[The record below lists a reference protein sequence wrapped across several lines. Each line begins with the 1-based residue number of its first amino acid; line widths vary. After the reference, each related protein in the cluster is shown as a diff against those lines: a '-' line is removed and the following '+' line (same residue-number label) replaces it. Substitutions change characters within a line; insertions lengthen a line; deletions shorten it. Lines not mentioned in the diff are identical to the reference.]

1 SNKDSTTL
9 VRSEL
14 SIVELYTSRVLGQNY
29 QICDKMAPIDVEKTI
44 EELTLGE
51 KVALTAGRDFWHT
64 TPIPRLNIPSLR
76 MSDGPNGVRGTRF
89 FNGIP
94 AACFPC
100 ATALGATWD
109 TDLLAEVGSLMGDEA
124 IAKGTHI
131 ILGPTIN
138 IQRSPLGGRGFESF
152 SEDGVLSGTLAG
164 HMVKGMQDKGVA
176 ATLKHFVCND
186 QEHERMAV
194 NSIVTARALREIY
207 LLPFQL
213 AMRICRSDCVMTAYN
228 KINGTHVSENKAIID
243 DILRKEWGWDGL
255 IMSDWFGVYS
265 TSDAINAGLD
275 IEMPGKTRWR
285 GEALAHAVSSNK
297 VAQFKL
303 DERVRNIL
311 NLVNKL
317 DAVGIP
323 EGAEEK
329 SLNRP
334 EDQALMRRAAAESV
348 VLLKN
353 EGNVLPLKKDG
364 SVLVIGPNA
373 KIASYCGGGSASLA
387 PYYTVSPFDGV
398 TAKSQGEVKYIQG
411 VYSHKELPLLGPLM
425 KTEEGKT
432 GFTFKVYNE
441 PPSAGQDRVLVDE
454 LHLVSSLGFLM
465 DYVNPKIKS
474 MTFYVDME
482 GYYTPEEDG
491 LYDFGVTVVG
501 TGRLLV
507 DGEVVVDNTKN
518 QKQGSSFFGTATIEE
533 QGTKELKAGQTYK
546 IVFEFGSAP
555 TSDLDTRG
563 IVAFGPGGFR
573 FGAARRVS
581 QDELIAK
588 AVEQAKSAEQV
599 IIFSGLTSEWET
611 EGYDRDNMDLPPG
624 SDDLI
629 SRVLEVNPNAVV
641 VIQSGTP
648 VTMPWANK
656 ARALVQAWFGG
667 NECGNGIADVLYGDV
682 NPSAKLPITFPRRL
696 QDNPSYVN
704 FRSERGRVLYGEDI
718 YVGYRFFEKSDV
730 TPAFPFGHGL
740 SYTTFTRSDLQISTV
755 PEEAKY
761 AESGEPITATVT
773 VTNTG
778 SIAGAEIVQLWILPP
793 KTDVNRPLRELKAFK
808 KVFLQPGESQTV
820 ELVVEKKIA
829 TSWWD
834 EQREQWISEKGRY
847 QVSVTGTGAEELQG
861 EFEVG
866 KTRFWLG
873 L

>member
-1 SNKDSTTL
+1 MP
-9 VRSEL
+9 R
-14 SIVELYTSRVLGQNY
+14 
-29 QICDKMAPIDVEKTI
+29 IDVEKAI

-64 TPIPRLNIPSLR
+64 APIPRLNIPSLR

-109 TDLLAEVGSLMGDEA
+109 AELLSQVGELMGEEA

-131 ILGPTIN
+131 VLGPTIN
-138 IQRSPLGGRGFESF
+138 VQRSPLGGRGFESF

-164 HMVKGMQDKGVA
+164 HFCKGMQDQGVA

-194 NSIVTARALREIY
+194 NSIITERALREIY
-207 LLPFQL
+207 LMPFQL
-213 AMRICRSDCVMTAYN
+213 ALRICRSACIMTAYN

-255 IMSDWFGVYS
+255 VMSDWFGTYS

-303 DERVRNIL
+303 DERVRNVL
-311 NLVNKL
+311 NLVNWVEPL
-317 DAVGIP
+317 GIP
-323 EGAEEK
+323 EGAPEK
-329 SLNRP
+329 ALNRP
-334 EDQALMRRAAAESV
+334 QDQALMRRAAAESV

-353 EGNVLPLKKDG
+353 EHDVLPLKKDG

-373 KIASYCGGGSASLA
+373 RIASYCGGGSASLA
-387 PYYTVSPFDGV
+387 PYYTVTPFEGV
-398 TAKSQGEVKYIQG
+398 SAKSIGGVQFTQG

-425 KTEEGKT
+425 KTGDGKT

-441 PPSAGQDRVLVDE
+441 PPSVGQDREVVDE
-454 LHLVSSLGFLM
+454 LHLVDSTGFLM

-482 GYYTPEEDG
+482 GFFTPEEDG

-507 DGEVVVDNTKN
+507 DGEVVVDNTRN
-518 QKQGSSFFGTATIEE
+518 QKQGSAFFGTATIEE
-533 QGTKELKAGQTYK
+533 RGVKELKAGQTYR
-546 IVFEFGSAP
+546 ILFEFGSAP

-573 FGAARRVS
+573 FGGSRRVGEA
-581 QDELIAK
+581 ELIAT
-588 AVEQAKSAEQV
+588 AVEKASKAEQV
-599 IIFSGLTSEWET
+599 VVFAGLTSEWET
-611 EGYDRDNMDLPPG
+611 EGYDRDHMDLPPG
-624 SDDLI
+624 SDELI
-629 SRVLEVNPNAVV
+629 SRVLAANPNAVV

-648 VTMPWANK
+648 VTMPWAK
-656 ARALVQAWFGG
+656 EARAIVQAWFGG

-740 SYTTFTRSDLQISTV
+740 SYTTFSRSNINISTV
-755 PEEAKY
+755 PEQPKYSEA
-761 AESGEPITATVT
+761 GEPITVEVT

-778 SIAGAEIVQLWILPP
+778 SVAGADVVQLWVVPRS
-793 KTDVNRPLRELKAFK
+793 TDVNRPVRELKAFQ
-808 KVFLQPGESQTV
+808 KVFLQPSESKTV
-820 ELVVEKKIA
+820 QLVVEKKLA

-834 EQREQWISEKGRY
+834 EEREQWISEKGSY
-847 QVSVTGTGAEELQG
+847 QISVTGTGAEELHG

>member
-1 SNKDSTTL
+1 MGRID
-9 VRSEL
+9 
-14 SIVELYTSRVLGQNY
+14 IGQ
-29 QICDKMAPIDVEKTI
+29 AI

-64 TPIPRLNIPSLR
+64 VPIPRLGIPALR

-109 TDLLAEVGSLMGDEA
+109 AELLSQVGKLMGEEA

-131 ILGPTIN
+131 VLGPTIN

-164 HMVKGMQDKGVA
+164 HFCKGMQDQGVA

-194 NSIVTARALREIY
+194 SSIVTERALREIY
-207 LLPFQL
+207 LLPFQV
-213 AMRICRSDCVMTAYN
+213 AMRICRSACIMTAYN
-228 KINGTHVSENKAIID
+228 KVNGTHVSENKAILE
-243 DILRKEWGWDGL
+243 DILRKEWGWDGMV
-255 IMSDWFGVYS
+255 MSDWFGTYS

-311 NLVNKL
+311 NLVNWVEPL
-317 DAVGIP
+317 GIP
-323 EGAEEK
+323 EGAPEK
-329 SLNRP
+329 ALNRP
-334 EDQALMRRAAAESV
+334 EDQALLRRAAAESV

-353 EGNVLPLKKDG
+353 EGDVLPLKKDR

-373 KIASYCGGGSASLA
+373 RIASYCGGGSASLA
-387 PYYTVSPFDGV
+387 PYYTVTPFEGV
-398 TAKSQGEVKYIQG
+398 AAKSSKEVKFAQG
-411 VYSHKELPLLGPLM
+411 IYSHKELPLLGPLL
-425 KTEEGKT
+425 KTADGKT

-441 PPSAGQDRVLVDE
+441 PQSAGNERTVVDE
-454 LHLVSSLGFLM
+454 LHLIASSGFLM

-474 MTFYVDME
+474 MTYYVDME
-482 GYYTPEEDG
+482 GFFTPEDDG

-501 TGRLLV
+501 TGRLYL

-518 QKQGSSFFGTATIEE
+518 QKQGSAFFGTGTIEE
-533 QGTKELKAGQTYK
+533 RGVKELKAGQTYK
-546 IVFEFGSAP
+546 IVFEFGTAP

-573 FGAARRVS
+573 FGASRRVS
-581 QDELIAK
+581 EEELIST
-588 AVEQAKSAEQV
+588 AVEQAAKAEQV
-599 IIFSGLTSEWET
+599 VIFAGLTSEWET
-611 EGYDRDNMDLPPG
+611 EGYDRDHMDLPPG
-624 SDDLI
+624 SDEMI
-629 SRVLEVNPNAVV
+629 SRVLAANPNAVV

-648 VTMPWANK
+648 VTMPWVK
-656 ARALVQAWFGG
+656 EARALVQAWFGG
-667 NECGNGIADVLYGDV
+667 NECGNGIADILYGDV
-682 NPSAKLPITFPRRL
+682 NPSAKLPVTFPRRL
-696 QDNPSYVN
+696 QDNPSYIN

-718 YVGYRFFEKSDV
+718 YVGYRYFEKSAV
-730 TPAFPFGHGL
+730 APAFPFGYGL
-740 SYTTFTRSDLQISTV
+740 SYTSFSRSDLRISTA
-755 PEEAKY
+755 PEQPQY
-761 AESGEPITATVT
+761 TESGEPITATVA

-778 SIAGAEIVQLWILPP
+778 SSAGAEIIQLWVVPP
-793 KTDVNRPLRELKAFK
+793 STDVNRPVRELKAFQ
-808 KVFLQPGESQTV
+808 KVFLQPGETKSV
-820 ELVVEKKIA
+820 ELSVEKKIA

-834 EQREQWISEKGRY
+834 EQRGQWISEKGRY
-847 QVSVTGTGAEELQG
+847 EVMVTGTGPEQLRG
-861 EFEVG
+861 EFNVC

>member
-1 SNKDSTTL
+1 
-9 VRSEL
+9 
-14 SIVELYTSRVLGQNY
+14 
-29 QICDKMAPIDVEKTI
+29 MAPIDVEKTI

-64 TPIPRLNIPSLR
+64 VSVPRLNIPSLR

-109 TDLLAEVGSLMGDEA
+109 TELLAQVGSLMGEEA
-124 IAKGTHI
+124 IAKGTHV

-164 HMVKGMQDKGVA
+164 HMVKGMQEKGVA

-194 NSIVTARALREIY
+194 NSIVTQRALREIY

-213 AMRICRSDCVMTAYN
+213 AMRICQSACIMTAYN
-228 KINGTHVSENKAIID
+228 KVNGTHVSENKAIID

-255 IMSDWFGVYS
+255 IMSDWFGTYT
-265 TSDAINAGLD
+265 TSDAIHAGLD

-297 VAQFKL
+297 IPQFKL
-303 DERVRNIL
+303 DERVRNVL
-311 NLVNKL
+311 NLVNRVDPL
-317 DAVGIP
+317 GIP

-329 SLNRP
+329 ALNRP

-353 EGNVLPLKKDG
+353 EGGALPLKKDG

-398 TAKSQGEVKYIQG
+398 AAKSKGEVKYVQG

-425 KTEEGKT
+425 KTADGKT
-432 GFTFKVYNE
+432 GFSFKVYNE
-441 PPSAGQDRVLVDE
+441 PPSAGQDRTVVDE
-454 LHLVSSLGFLM
+454 LHLVNSLGFLM

-474 MTFYVDME
+474 LTYYVDME
-482 GYYTPEEDG
+482 GYYTPDEDG

-533 QGTKELKAGQTYK
+533 LGVKELKAGQTYK
-546 IVFEFGSAP
+546 IVFEFGTAP

-573 FGAARRVS
+573 FGATRRVS
-581 QDELIAK
+581 QDELISK
-588 AVEQAKSAEQV
+588 AVEQAKQAEQV
-599 IIFSGLTSEWET
+599 IIFAGLTSEWET
-611 EGYDRDNMDLPPG
+611 EGYDRDDMDLPPG

-629 SRVLEVNPNAVV
+629 SRVLAVNPNAVV

-648 VTMPWANK
+648 VTMPWANQ

-667 NECGNGIADVLYGDV
+667 NECGNAPHHIPP
-682 NPSAKLPITFPRRL
+682 PSAR
-696 QDNPSYVN
+696 QPSYVN

-730 TPAFPFGHGL
+730 APAFPFGHGL

-755 PEEAKY
+755 PEQAKY
-761 AESGEPITATVT
+761 ADSGEPITTTVT

-778 SIAGAEIVQLWILPP
+778 SIAGAEIVQLWVVPP
-793 KTDVNRPLRELKAFK
+793 KTDVNRALRELKAFK
-808 KVFLQPGESQTV
+808 KVFLQPGESKTV

-847 QVSVTGTGAEELQG
+847 QVSVTGTGSEELQG

>member
-1 SNKDSTTL
+1 
-9 VRSEL
+9 
-14 SIVELYTSRVLGQNY
+14 
-29 QICDKMAPIDVEKTI
+29 
-44 EELTLGE
+44 
-51 KVALTAGRDFWHT
+51 
-64 TPIPRLNIPSLR
+64 
-76 MSDGPNGVRGTRF
+76 
-89 FNGIP
+89 
-94 AACFPC
+94 
-100 ATALGATWD
+100 
-109 TDLLAEVGSLMGDEA
+109 
-124 IAKGTHI
+124 
-131 ILGPTIN
+131 
-138 IQRSPLGGRGFESF
+138 
-152 SEDGVLSGTLAG
+152 
-164 HMVKGMQDKGVA
+164 
-176 ATLKHFVCND
+176 
-186 QEHERMAV
+186 
-194 NSIVTARALREIY
+194 
-207 LLPFQL
+207 
-213 AMRICRSDCVMTAYN
+213 
-228 KINGTHVSENKAIID
+228 
-243 DILRKEWGWDGL
+243 
-255 IMSDWFGVYS
+255 
-265 TSDAINAGLD
+265 
-275 IEMPGKTRWR
+275 MPGKTRWR

-297 VAQFKL
+297 IPQFKL
-303 DERVRNIL
+303 DERVRNVL
-311 NLVNKL
+311 NLVNRVDPL
-317 DAVGIP
+317 GIP

-329 SLNRP
+329 ALNRP

-353 EGNVLPLKKDG
+353 EGGALPLKKDG

-398 TAKSQGEVKYIQG
+398 AAKSKGEVKYVQG

-425 KTEEGKT
+425 KTADGET
-432 GFTFKVYNE
+432 GFSFKVYNE
-441 PPSAGQDRVLVDE
+441 PPSAGQDRTVVDE
-454 LHLVSSLGFLM
+454 LHLVNSLGFLM

-474 MTFYVDME
+474 LTYYVDME
-482 GYYTPEEDG
+482 GYYTPDEDG

-533 QGTKELKAGQTYK
+533 LGVKELKAGQTYK
-546 IVFEFGSAP
+546 IVFEFGTAP

-573 FGAARRVS
+573 FGATRRVS
-581 QDELIAK
+581 QDELISK
-588 AVEQAKSAEQV
+588 AVEQAKQAEQV
-599 IIFSGLTSEWET
+599 IIFAGLTSEWET
-611 EGYDRDNMDLPPG
+611 EGYDRDDMDLPPG

-629 SRVLEVNPNAVV
+629 NRVLAVNPNAVV

-648 VTMPWANK
+648 VTMPWANQ

-730 TPAFPFGHGL
+730 APAFPFGHGL
-740 SYTTFTRSDLQISTV
+740 SYTTFTRSDLQVSTV
-755 PEEAKY
+755 PEQAKY
-761 AESGEPITATVT
+761 ADSGEPITATVT

-778 SIAGAEIVQLWILPP
+778 SIAGAEIVQLWVVPP
-793 KTDVNRPLRELKAFK
+793 KTDVNRALRELKAFK
-808 KVFLQPGESQTV
+808 KVFLQPGESKTV

-847 QVSVTGTGAEELQG
+847 QVSVTGTGSEELQG

>member
-1 SNKDSTTL
+1 
-9 VRSEL
+9 
-14 SIVELYTSRVLGQNY
+14 
-29 QICDKMAPIDVEKTI
+29 MALIDVEKAI

-51 KVALTAGRDFWHT
+51 KVALTAGNSPSSPLDLFARNVQGRDFWHT
-64 TPIPRLNIPSLR
+64 APIPRLNIPSLR

-109 TDLLAEVGSLMGDEA
+109 TELLAKIGSLMGDEA
-124 IAKGTHI
+124 IAKGTHV

-164 HMVKGMQDKGVA
+164 HMCKAMQDKGVA

-194 NSIVTARALREIY
+194 NSILTDRALREIY

-213 AMRICRSDCVMTAYN
+213 AMRICRSACIMTAYN
-228 KINGTHVSENKAIID
+228 KVNGIHVSENKTIID

-255 IMSDWFGVYS
+255 VMSDWFGTYS

-275 IEMPGKTRWR
+275 LEMPGKTRWR

-303 DERVRNIL
+303 DERVRNVL
-311 NLVNKL
+311 NLINYVEPL
-317 DAVGIP
+317 GIP
-323 EGAEEK
+323 EGAQEK
-329 SLNRP
+329 ALNRP

-353 EGNVLPLKKDG
+353 EGGSLPLKKDG

-387 PYYTVSPFDGV
+387 PYYAVSPFDGV
-398 TAKSQGEVKYIQG
+398 SAKSKGEVKFTQG
-411 VYSHKELPLLGPLM
+411 VYSHKELPLLGSLL
-425 KTEEGKT
+425 KTADGKT

-441 PPSAGQDRVLVDE
+441 PQSSGQDRALVDE
-454 LHLVSSLGFLM
+454 LQLISSIGFLM
-465 DYVNPKIKS
+465 DYINPKIKS

-482 GYYTPEEDG
+482 GFFTPEEDG

-518 QKQGSSFFGTATIEE
+518 QKQGSAFFGTATIEE
-533 QGTKELKAGQTYK
+533 RGVKELKAGQTYNV
-546 IVFEFGSAP
+546 VFEFGSAP

-573 FGAARRVS
+573 FGAARRIG
-581 QDELIAK
+581 QEELIST
-588 AVEQAKSAEQV
+588 AVEQAKQAEQV
-599 IIFSGLTSEWET
+599 IIFAGLTSEWET
-611 EGYDRDNMDLPPG
+611 EGYDRDHMDLPPG
-624 SDDLI
+624 SDELI
-629 SRVLEVNPNAVV
+629 SRVLAANPSAVV

-648 VTMPWANK
+648 VTMPWAK
-656 ARALVQAWFGG
+656 DARAIVQAWFGG
-667 NECGNGIADVLYGDV
+667 NECGNGLADVLYGDV

-704 FRSERGRVLYGEDI
+704 FRCERGRVLYGEDI

-730 TPAFPFGHGL
+730 VPAFPFGHGL
-740 SYTTFTRSDLQISTV
+740 SYTTFTRSDLQVSTV
-755 PEEAKY
+755 LERSRY
-761 AESGEPITATVT
+761 TESA
-773 VTNTG
+773 
-778 SIAGAEIVQLWILPP
+778 LDHPP
-793 KTDVNRPLRELKAFK
+793 STDVNRPPRELKAFQ
-808 KVFLQPGESQTV
+808 KVFLQPGESKTV
-820 ELVVEKKIA
+820 QLVVEKKIA

-834 EQREQWISEKGRY
+834 EQRGQWISEKGRY
-847 QVSVTGTGAEELQG
+847 QVSITGTGVEELRD

-866 KTRFWLG
+866 RTRFWLG